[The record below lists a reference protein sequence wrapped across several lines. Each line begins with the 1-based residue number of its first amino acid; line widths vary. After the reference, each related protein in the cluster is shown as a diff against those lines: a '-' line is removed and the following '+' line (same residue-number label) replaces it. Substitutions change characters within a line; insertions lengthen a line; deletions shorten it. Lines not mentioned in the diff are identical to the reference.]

1 MYLVIEITV
10 SFCIFM
16 WFLLPTIWG
25 APFISSNIS
34 SIKKMLQLIEIQPNQ
49 TLIDLGAGDGRIIIL
64 ASLLHNAQCTG
75 IEIDPIRYMLIN
87 LLISILGL
95 RQKYFVELGN
105 LYNYDLSKAD
115 VVTMFLLPSAIDDIK
130 SNLISQLN
138 SQTKVVS
145 FKFEIPDWTPI
156 LADNKNEFFIYEIQ

>member
-1 MYLVIEITV
+1 
-10 SFCIFM
+10 M

-25 APFISSNIS
+25 APFIPSNLG

-64 ASLLHNAQCTG
+64 ASLLHHVKCIG
-75 IEIDPIRYMLIN
+75 IEIDPIRYMFIN

-95 RQKYFVELGN
+95 QKKCSVKLGN

-115 VVTMFLLPSAIDDIK
+115 VVTMFLLPSAIDGIK

-138 SQTKVVS
+138 SKTKVVS
-145 FKFEIPDWTPI
+145 FKFEISDWTPI
-156 LADNKNEFFIYEIQ
+156 LADNKNEFFIYEIE